1 MSLFYVSDNY
11 DNNNNVLYIRENLSE
26 LFFKKGKM
34 KIFADKHRAGL
45 QMIVDDEYESVAKE
59 ELFDKIC
66 DVITVGYK
74 YNFFAQKIKLD
85 GMKSEHKQLLLS
97 SIIAADFEDDKRY
110 VKHRLSFV
118 DKSIAIDG
126 VYEFRLKNLKNKW
139 LEIVN
144 YIPDYF
150 SESELKSFIIY
161 LTSEKKGKK
170 VLIDGEKVYDRR
182 FNRLK
187 RVQLLP
193 DGELKIVK
201 EVLISGADE
210 IELKGKLP
218 HEDEIYLK
226 EYFGDKICFTP
237 Y

>member
-1 MSLFYVSDNY
+1 
-11 DNNNNVLYIRENLSE
+11 
-26 LFFKKGKM
+26 M
-34 KIFADKHRAGL
+34 KIFADKNRAGL
-45 QMIVDDEYESVAKE
+45 EMSVEDEYEGIARE

-85 GMKSEHKQLLLS
+85 GMKNQHKQLLLS

-110 VKHRLSFV
+110 VKHKLSFV

-126 VYEFRLKNLKNKW
+126 VYEFRLKNLKSKW

-144 YIPDYF
+144 YIPEYF
-150 SESELKSFIIY
+150 SENELKSFIIY
-161 LTSEKKGKK
+161 LIGEKRGKK
-170 VLIDGEKVYDRR
+170 VLVDGEKVYDKR

-193 DGELKIVK
+193 DGDLKIVK

-218 HEDEIYLK
+218 REDEIYLK
-226 EYFGDKICFTP
+226 EYFGDKICFNP
-237 Y
+237 H